1 MCTKVTIRVT
11 LAATV
16 LSFRSVQQ
24 EQRVIVD
31 PQNAETEDTNHSDLN
46 PSRHVELPHERPRN
60 HQNEDVDDEVG
71 DCRGIGQW

>member
-16 LSFRSVQQ
+16 LRFRSAQQ
-24 EQRVIVD
+24 ERRGIVD
-31 PQNAETEDTNHSDLN
+31 SQDTETEDTNHSDLD

-60 HQNEDVDDEVG
+60 HQNDDVDDE
-71 DCRGIGQW
+71 I

>member
-1 MCTKVTIRVT
+1 MRTKVAIRVT

-24 EQRVIVD
+24 EQRGIVD
-31 PQNAETEDTNHSDLN
+31 SQNTKTEDSNDSDLD

-60 HQNEDVDDEVG
+60 HQNDDVDDE
-71 DCRGIGQW
+71 I